1 VSVSCPPTPDLD
13 HLADL
18 AAWEAELAGDP
29 AKAESALVI
38 RLSSVPE
45 QRRRRGLRHPLIV
58 VLVLSACATLVI
70 GGDSITAIWQWA
82 ARASQQKLARLG
94 AARNPLTGQFIVPSE
109 RTFRRILQALD
120 ADALDAAIGRWGTEI
135 AQGVAAAPV
144 LPRTPGPDEREERR
158 AVPSSP
164 ASWATPPRPSNA
176 TRWPLPAL
184 TRNTW
189 PCADRPQAECC
200 GL

>member
-1 VSVSCPPTPDLD
+1 MSVSCPPTPGLD

-29 AKAESALVI
+29 AKAESALAI

-158 AVPSSP
+158 AVQRAREHPVPGGLIP
-164 ASWATPPRPSNA
+164 AAA
-176 TRWPLPAL
+176 VDGKAL
-184 TRNTW
+184 RGARTDTGICHRFPEIVVT
-189 PCADRPQAECC
+189 
-200 GL
+200 